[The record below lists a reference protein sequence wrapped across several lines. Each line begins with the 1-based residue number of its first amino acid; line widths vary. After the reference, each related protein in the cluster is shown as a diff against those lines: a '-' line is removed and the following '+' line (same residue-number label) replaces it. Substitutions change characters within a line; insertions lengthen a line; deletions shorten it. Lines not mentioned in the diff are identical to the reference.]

1 MEKNK
6 ILSSSFLDLLFDN
19 RNKEYGAYE
28 LRKTYN
34 SRIAKALLFTGA
46 FILVTFTGV
55 VLANKLKP
63 PIPIITM
70 GKEVTIQDIDPIEP
84 EPAPLP
90 EPEPQPEP
98 EPIRTEQLTQFKI
111 VEDNQVLEPPPSQDD
126 LKNAKIDVFK
136 QEGVDETNI
145 ATPISDG
152 IDKGIVEA
160 QPEPKEQSPFER
172 VEIEAKFIGNWEK
185 FLLRN
190 LNADVPIN
198 NDAPAGNYT
207 VIVQFVVDIDGSVS
221 DIKALT
227 NHGYGVEEEAVRVLK
242 KATKWEAAFQNGS
255 KVKAY
260 RKQSITFQVQ
270 TD

>member
-34 SRIAKALLFTGA
+34 NRIAKSLLFTGA
-46 FILVTFTGV
+46 FILASFTGV
-55 VLANKLKP
+55 VLANKIKP

-84 EPAPLP
+84 EPEPLP

-98 EPIRTEQLTQFKI
+98 KPIRTEQLTQFKI
-111 VEDNQVLEPPPSQDD
+111 VEDNQVVEPPPSQDE
-126 LKNAKIDVFK
+126 LKNAKIDVYR
-136 QEGVDETNI
+136 QEGIDETDI
-145 ATPISDG
+145 STPVTDG
-152 IDKGIVEA
+152 IGKGIVEA
-160 QPEPKEQSPFER
+160 KPESKEQPPFER

-190 LNADVPIN
+190 LNPAVPVDN
-198 NDAPAGNYT
+198 NAPEGNYT
-207 VIVQFVVDIDGSVS
+207 VLIQFVVDIDGSVS

-227 NHGYGVEEEAVRVLK
+227 NHGYGVEQEAIRVLK
-242 KATKWEAAFQNGS
+242 KASKWEAAFQNGN

-270 TD
+270 PQ